1 MRFAAPRL
9 PRRISEVK
17 ADLNES
23 RPVEPATRHTPM
35 NAKQVLSGIRKKY
48 PKAAIVREV
57 VLSDFGQIAIQNRYR
72 LNLGGRSAAYWAP
85 KIEAGGEPVA
95 DTVPEGWLPGTAIFE
110 RRIDGL
116 MLATGQVTA
125 IEVKISVADFRRDN
139 DEKRRAW
146 RDHSHRFIYATPPKL
161 LDPLWIP
168 EGCGLW
174 EIDDSSRSKSG
185 AVTVVKR
192 ATVNKTATP
201 LPQHVVNA
209 MFYRVSNYERQSE
222 R

>member
-1 MRFAAPRL
+1 MASAT
-9 PRRISEVK
+9 K
-17 ADLNES
+17 
-23 RPVEPATRHTPM
+23 PAPM
-35 NAKQVLSGIRKKY
+35 NAKQVLSGIRKNY

-57 VLSDFGQIAIQNRYR
+57 VLNDFGQIAIQNRYR

-85 KIEAGGEPVA
+85 KIEASGEPVA
-95 DTVPEGWLPGTAIFE
+95 DTVPDGWSPSTAIFE

-116 MLATGQVTA
+116 MLASGQISA

-139 DEKRRAW
+139 DAKRKAW
-146 RDHSHRFIYATPPKL
+146 RDHSHRFIYATPPGL

-174 EIDDSSRSKSG
+174 EIGDSSMSVSS
-185 AVTVVKR
+185 ALTVVKR
-192 ATVNKTATP
+192 AKVNKAALP

-209 MFYRVSNYERQSE
+209 MFYRVSNYERKSE